1 MCEELPVEICSF
13 AISSFGNRCLL
24 ETTTRPYA
32 SSSEEFLQCRTSPVQ
47 VLTVNDDNLREYIE
61 SDDCIRSCGLDRNS
75 IGISSDALLD
85 PFSVSKICSS
95 ACSDNCPNIL
105 DLYHNLAMAEGNY
118 N

>member
-1 MCEELPVEICSF
+1 M
-13 AISSFGNRCLL
+13 
-24 ETTTRPYA
+24 
-32 SSSEEFLQCRTSPVQ
+32 Q
-47 VLTVNDDNLREYIE
+47 VLMMNDDDVREYIE

-95 ACSDNCPNIL
+95 ACFHNCPNIL

-118 N
+118 GQIDYKYLT